1 MPKVVC
7 NSSPL
12 IHLAKIGKLELL
24 RDFFE
29 KVLIPEAVYKE
40 CVIDGKDR
48 DDSSNIKNASWLRV
62 AKIKNIELKKA
73 LNSFLDE
80 GESEAIALAL
90 QEEADLILLDDY
102 EAREFAR
109 VYKLK
114 IIGTIGILLKAKH
127 TGRIASLGAVL
138 DELGE
143 TGFWLNE
150 DLRSEILRDAG
161 ENT

>member
-1 MPKVVC
+1 MLKVVC

-24 RDFFE
+24 KDLFDE
-29 KVLIPEAVYKE
+29 VLIPGAVYRE

-48 DDSSNIKNASWLRV
+48 DDASTIKDASWIRV
-62 AKIKNIELKKA
+62 IDNIVNIELKKA
-73 LNSFLDE
+73 LNTFLDE

-90 QEEADLILLDDY
+90 QEGSDLVLLDDY

-109 VYKLK
+109 IFELN
-114 IIGTIGILLKAKH
+114 ISGTIGVLIRAKYNGNISNLNEILKYL
-127 TGRIASLGAVL
+127 R
-138 DELGE
+138 E

-150 DLRSEILRDAG
+150 ELHSKILRDAG
-161 ENT
+161 EL